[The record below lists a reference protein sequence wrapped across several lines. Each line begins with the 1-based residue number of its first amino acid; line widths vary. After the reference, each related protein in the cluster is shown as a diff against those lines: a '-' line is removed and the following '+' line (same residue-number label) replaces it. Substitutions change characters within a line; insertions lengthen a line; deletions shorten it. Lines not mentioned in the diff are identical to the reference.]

1 MENTP
6 LIKKYE
12 DRMNK
17 GLSLENIRNEK
28 FGKILSLRKE
38 KRRKDNIVNIRDKM
52 NLIYESQNKICI
64 NHLKKNNDDIRNFYI
79 NIYETEKSVNSS
91 DDNEIKFGLYAL
103 RTFYKY
109 LLDEEYNKKG
119 KKDKEKNAVNNC
131 MNKEEIKTVRV
142 YKKETKINS
151 TELFI
156 KNDIISL
163 LFEIINRSLNKSEN
177 QYISN
182 IYECL
187 YLLIN
192 MTAIPPCQEDKKIEF
207 FKLLVQGKNI
217 NMLLCIFKDENMPQ
231 EILFNILILLGNIT
245 VDADQI
251 IKDLLINSSLTQI
264 LNNYLEANK
273 KINSEVFMRI
283 YRVLYFLLINVLILI
298 WNHIKLFLKSFH
310 NHCINIELMNR

>member
-1 MENTP
+1 MFIFT
-6 LIKKYE
+6 
-12 DRMNK
+12 
-17 GLSLENIRNEK
+17 
-28 FGKILSLRKE
+28 
-38 KRRKDNIVNIRDKM
+38 
-52 NLIYESQNKICI
+52 
-64 NHLKKNNDDIRNFYI
+64 
-79 NIYETEKSVNSS
+79 
-91 DDNEIKFGLYAL
+91 
-103 RTFYKY
+103 YK
-109 LLDEEYNKKG
+109 
-119 KKDKEKNAVNNC
+119 
-131 MNKEEIKTVRV
+131 
-142 YKKETKINS
+142 
-151 TELFI
+151 
-156 KNDIISL
+156 
-163 LFEIINRSLNKSEN
+163 
-177 QYISN
+177 
-182 IYECL
+182 
-187 YLLIN
+187 